1 MQITLSTRQP
11 NYQEVNLNK
20 DKYRP
25 RRDNANGRW
34 RRDNRPRL
42 GFVAYRA
49 AVGALIRS
57 LDLRARE
64 PQNTCSISDQ
74 PKILYYANADSLQ
87 RRHSTCPFVFSKSSQ
102 DAI

>member
-25 RRDNANGRW
+25 RGDNANRKWG
-34 RRDNRPRL
+34 RDNGPERR
-42 GFVAYRA
+42 RA
-49 AVGALIRS
+49 RRRTAAGALIRS

-74 PKILYYANADSLQ
+74 P
-87 RRHSTCPFVFSKSSQ
+87 
-102 DAI
+102 